1 MNSKNYL
8 SERKNKMEA
17 TKEKTQLVN
26 GVDTEQ
32 LFSTIDLI
40 KENPDIAKFKFRA
53 TNKWI
58 DGTHCRGTVK
68 DFYGALK
75 EDDSRP
81 SVDYDM
87 DEPPVLLGNN
97 EGRNPVEYL
106 LVALSGCLTTSLVAH
121 ASAKGIKING
131 VESRYEGDIDLRGF
145 LGLSEDVPVG
155 YKEIRVYFKIDADVS
170 DEQKKE
176 MIKMGQKYS
185 PVFNTITKSAPVSVH
200 LDK

>member
-1 MNSKNYL
+1 
-8 SERKNKMEA
+8 MEEK
-17 TKEKTQLVN
+17 KEKEKLVN
-26 GVDTEQ
+26 GINTQD
-32 LFSTIDLI
+32 LFKTIDLI

-58 DGTHCRGTVK
+58 DGTHCRGTIK
-68 DFYGALK
+68 EFYGALK

-81 SVDYDM
+81 AVDYDM

-106 LVALSGCLTTSLVAH
+106 LVSLSGCLTTSLVAH
-121 ASAKGIKING
+121 ASAKGIQIRA

-145 LGLSEDVPVG
+145 LGLSENVPVG
-155 YKEIRVYFKIDADVS
+155 YQGIRVYFKIDADVTP
-170 DEQKKE
+170 EEKKE
-176 MIKMGQKYS
+176 MVQMAKKYS

-200 LDK
+200 LDQ

>member
-1 MNSKNYL
+1 MAD
-8 SERKNKMEA
+8 NKI
-17 TKEKTQLVN
+17 VN
-26 GVDTEQ
+26 GVNVTE
-32 LFSTIDLI
+32 LFNTIEAI
-40 KENPDIAKFKFRA
+40 KGKPDIAQFKFRA

-58 DGTHCRGTVK
+58 NGTHCRATIE

-75 EDDSRP
+75 EDNSRP
-81 SVDYDM
+81 PVDYDM

-121 ASAKGIKING
+121 ASAKGIKLQG
-131 VESRYEGDIDLRGF
+131 VQSRYEGDIDLRGF

-155 YKEIRVYFKIDADVS
+155 YQNIRVYFKIDADVS
-170 DEQKKE
+170 DEQKEE
-176 MIKMGQKYS
+176 MVRMAQKYS

-200 LDK
+200 LDKQK